1 MKNILKATDA
11 CFVNYCSFQDRLFY
25 DASNRRQT
33 NCHNE
38 EMEGASKRHSEGKMM
53 DKQKHLMEIYTEMQK
68 HFQTLNSDLL
78 STTKE
83 NGILTFLYSAVNNV
97 SREMLIANIIN

>member
-1 MKNILKATDA
+1 MRNILKATDA

-25 DASNRRQT
+25 DASNQRQT
-33 NCHNE
+33 KCHSE
-38 EMEGASKRHSEGKMM
+38 EMHSAYQRHSEGKMM

-83 NGILTFLYSAVNNV
+83 NG
-97 SREMLIANIIN
+97 RESHSFIQLLVTYCW